1 MSKLMIKDLNEAQSM
16 DHAAMSAVRGGL
28 TVGAMTFAADQS
40 QTIGGPGSA
49 NVGNT
54 TAVNAAAFAPSTS
67 LTEVSPISYAEMDM
81 ATLNNVANTGVS
93 FA

>member
-28 TVGAMTFAADQS
+28 TLGAMTFSADQS

-54 TAVNAAAFAPSTS
+54 TAVNAATFAPSTS
-67 LTEVSPISYAEMDM
+67 LTEASPITYTEMDM
-81 ATLNNVANTGVS
+81 ANLANVANTGVS

>member
-54 TAVNAAAFAPSTS
+54 TAVNAATFAPSTS
-67 LTEVSPISYAEMDM
+67 LTEVSPISYTEMDM
-81 ATLNNVANTGVS
+81 ATLTNVANTGVS

>member
-28 TVGAMTFAADQS
+28 TLGAMTFSADQS

-54 TAVNAAAFAPSTS
+54 TAVNAATFAPSTS
-67 LTEVSPISYAEMDM
+67 LTEASPINYTEMDM
-81 ATLNNVANTGVS
+81 ANLANVANTGVS